1 MSRHKKTKAV
11 VFVFLGLSLIAVAAI
26 VGSFV
31 WLNLQQRPVN
41 PTAQEPINVTINP
54 GQSVDSIG
62 QTLTEHH
69 LIRSPLVFK
78 YVVWQKGL
86 AQKLQ
91 AGRFDLTASASM
103 PEIVETLTVGK
114 ATEFWVRL
122 LEGWRREEMAEA
134 LAQGFIAQGLP
145 FDKAVF
151 LELTQDKE
159 GYLFPDSYLLPHEAN
174 EAYVI
179 SLLENTFTK
188 KIASIQNDIDA
199 SPRTLA
205 DSIVMASLIEREARI
220 DTSRQMVS
228 GILWKRLDN
237 NWPLQVDAT
246 LQYIKGSSNNW
257 WPTPLGT
264 DKNLTSPYNTYQ
276 NTGLPPAP
284 IANPSLSSIKAALKP
299 AASEYWYYISDL
311 QGTMHYGITLDD
323 HNANV
328 NQYLR

>member
-11 VFVFLGLSLIAVAAI
+11 VFVFLGLLLIAVATI
-26 VGSFV
+26 VSGFV

-41 PTAQEPINVTINP
+41 PTAQEPINVIINP

-62 QTLTEHH
+62 QALTEHH

-91 AGRFDLTASASM
+91 AGRFDLTASSSM
-103 PEIVETLTVGK
+103 PEIVEALTVGK

-134 LAQGFIAQGLP
+134 LAQGFTAQGLP
-145 FDKAVF
+145 FDKTVF
-151 LELTQDKE
+151 LELTQGKE
-159 GYLFPDSYLLPHEAN
+159 GYLFPDSYLLPLKAN
-174 EAYVI
+174 EAYVV
-179 SLLENTFTK
+179 SLLENTFAK
-188 KIASIQNDIDA
+188 KIASLQNEIDA

-205 DSIVMASLIEREARI
+205 DTMVMASLIEREARI

-228 GILWKRLDN
+228 GILWKRFDN
-237 NWPLQVDAT
+237 AWPLQVDAT

-257 WPTPLGT
+257 WPTPLGA
-264 DKNLTSPYNTYQ
+264 DKNLTSPFNTYQ

-284 IANPSLSSIKAALKP
+284 IANPSLSSIKAALNP
-299 AASEYWYYISDL
+299 TASEYWYYISDL

-328 NQYLR
+328 EKYLR

>member
-11 VFVFLGLSLIAVAAI
+11 IFIFLSLLLIAVAMI
-26 VGSFV
+26 VGGFV
-31 WLNLQQRPVN
+31 WLNWQQRPVS
-41 PTAQEPINVTINP
+41 PAAQEPINVIINP

-78 YVVWQKGL
+78 YVVWKKGL

-91 AGRFDLTASASM
+91 AGRFDLTASFSM
-103 PEIVETLTVGK
+103 PEIVEALTVGK

-134 LAQGFIAQGLP
+134 LAQGFTAQGLP
-145 FDKAVF
+145 FDKVVF

-159 GYLFPDSYLLPHEAN
+159 GYLFPDSYLLPLKAN
-174 EAYVI
+174 EAYVV

-199 SPRTLA
+199 SPRTLT
-205 DSIVMASLIEREARI
+205 DSMIMASLIEREARI
-220 DTSRQMVS
+220 DSSRQMVS
-228 GILWKRLDN
+228 GILWKRFDN
-237 NWPLQVDAT
+237 AWPLQVDAT
-246 LQYIKGSSNNW
+246 LQYIKGNSNNW
-257 WPTPLGT
+257 WPTPLSS

-276 NTGLPPAP
+276 NIGLPPAP
-284 IANPSLSSIKAALKP
+284 IANPSLSSIKAALNP
-299 AASEYWYYISDL
+299 TASEYWYYISDL